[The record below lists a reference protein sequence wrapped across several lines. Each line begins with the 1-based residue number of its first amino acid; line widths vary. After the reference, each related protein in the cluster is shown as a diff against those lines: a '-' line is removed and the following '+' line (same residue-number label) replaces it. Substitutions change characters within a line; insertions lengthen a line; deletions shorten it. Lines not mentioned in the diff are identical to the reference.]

1 MCIFGVIFIK
11 KPLQQ
16 LSAKIGFIIVLLLVL
31 AGCDAVKRVPDGKL
45 LLTNNTILVNGEENE
60 AYNINN
66 IPYQQPNTK
75 LPLLGAPVRLYI
87 YNWAR
92 PNLDSILQA
101 KLNDNEQRTL
111 KFWSSVL
118 SRKQLDKYIEFKLD
132 FNDVLKN
139 FGEEPTIISDNY
151 SARSANRLTEYYNS
165 KGWFNAKTTYSIQKD
180 SLEKRGQVIY
190 EVATGKPYFIDSL
203 KTFIKSAAADSIYEQ
218 HKNASYIKQ
227 GAQYELLDINAETSR
242 ITDLMRNNG
251 LFHFDQEFISFV
263 GDSVNTD
270 HKVNLELNIRNREI
284 RARDSVYE
292 LPLKVHK
299 ISKVNITTDYGYALR
314 DTEYSDSVELN
325 DHHLY
330 AYDKIRYKPK
340 YLTDA
345 VFIEPGD
352 TYSDESRNQTLIR
365 LSQLGTFRYPD
376 LRFSEDPDDPEGTD
390 LVANIMLTPLPKFNL
405 RADFDVST
413 SNIQRFGIAGGGSLR
428 IRNVFGGME
437 TLQISGRAS
446 IGDSRTAA
454 GSNSP
459 ELFDITEIGA
469 DVSLTIPRI
478 FFPIRTGFIA
488 PEMSPSTSFTTGI
501 GIQQNIGLDKQNITG
516 GINYKWTPS
525 QNLNYRFDLFDIQYV
540 RNLNVSNYF
549 NVYENSYEELNDI
562 ALSYPT
568 QVADYLNDNAN
579 LSIPDGALA
588 FINAVQNNAITLT
601 TSEFSDVI
609 NIEERRQRLTED
621 NLILATSFTYFKNTR
636 ENLFDDEFTSF
647 RAKLELAGNTLSAIS
662 NLIGL
667 EKNDDGSSR
676 ILGVTFSQYVKTELD
691 FIKHW
696 DFGNDNILAFRAY
709 GGIAI
714 PYGNSNSIPF
724 IRSFFGGGSNDNR
737 AWQAYRLGPGS
748 TDSPNDFNEANMKLA
763 FNLEQRF
770 TFLGDLKGAIF
781 TDVGNIWNALD
792 NVDDPQATFSGFSSL
807 KDIAVG
813 TGFGLRYDF
822 SFFVLRFDVGFKTYD
837 PALEA
842 GERWF
847 KNTNFPNAVYNVGI
861 NYPF

>member
-1 MCIFGVIFIK
+1 MCIFEVIFIK
-11 KPLQQ
+11 KPLQK
-16 LSAKIGFIIVLLLVL
+16 LSAKIGLFITLLLFL
-31 AGCDAVKRVPDGKL
+31 AACDAVKRVPQGKYL
-45 LLTNNTILVNGEENE
+45 LSENEIVVNGEVNE

-66 IPYQQPNTK
+66 IPYLQPNTK
-75 LPLLGAPVRLYI
+75 VPLLGTPVRLYI

-92 PNLDSILQA
+92 PNLDSILQH
-101 KLNDNEQRTL
+101 KLNDNDQRTL
-111 KFWSSVL
+111 KFWSGVL
-118 SRKQLDKYIEFKLD
+118 SRKQLDKYIKFKLG
-132 FNDVLKN
+132 FNEVLKD
-139 FGEEPTIISDNY
+139 FGEEPAIITENLTK
-151 SARSANRLTEYYNS
+151 RSADRLTEYYNS
-165 KGWFNAKTTYSIQKD
+165 KGWFNAETTYEIEKD
-180 SLEKRGQVIY
+180 SANKRAKVIY
-190 EVATGKPYFIDSL
+190 SVNTQRPYIIDSL
-203 KTFIKSAAADSIYEQ
+203 KTFIKSAAADSIYQ
-218 HKNASYIKQ
+218 AHKNESFIKKD
-227 GAQYELLDINAETSR
+227 AQYELLDINAETSR
-242 ITDLMRNNG
+242 ITELMRNNG

-263 GDSVNTD
+263 GDSVNTN
-270 HKVNLELNIRNREI
+270 HRVNLEMNIRNREI
-284 RARDSVYE
+284 RGRDSVYE

-299 ISKVNITTDYGYALR
+299 ISKVKVTTDYGYALR
-314 DTEYSDSVELN
+314 NDTYSDSLVRD
-325 DHHLY
+325 DHYLY
-330 AYDKIRYKPK
+330 AYDKLRYKSK
-340 YLTDA
+340 RLIDA
-345 VFIEPGD
+345 IFIEPGE
-352 TYSDESRNQTLIR
+352 TYSDEARNQTLIR

-390 LVANIMLTPLPKFNL
+390 LIANILLTPLPKFNL

-428 IRNVFGGME
+428 IRNVLGGME

-478 FFPIRTGFIA
+478 FFPIRTNFIA

-501 GIQQNIGLDKQNITG
+501 GIQQNIGLDKQNVTG

-525 QNLNYRFDLFDIQYV
+525 ENLNYRFDLFDIQYV
-540 RNLNVSNYF
+540 RNLNISNYF
-549 NVYENSYEELNDI
+549 NVYENSYDELNTI
-562 ALSYPT
+562 ALGYPT
-568 QVADYLNDNAN
+568 QVIPYLNEEGN
-579 LSIPDGALA
+579 LDIPDGALD
-588 FINAVQNNAITLT
+588 FINAVQNRNIAVT
-601 TSEFSDVI
+601 TTEFNDVV

-621 NLILATSFTYFKNTR
+621 NLILASSFTYYKNTR
-636 ENLFDDEFTSF
+636 DNLFDDEFTSF
-647 RAKLELAGNTLSAIS
+647 RAKLEVAGNTLSAIS

-667 EKNDDGSSR
+667 EENENGSSR
-676 ILGVTFSQYVKTELD
+676 VLGVTFSQYVKTELD

-696 DFGNDNILAFRAY
+696 DFGNDNILAVRAY

-763 FNLEQRF
+763 FNAEQRF

-781 TDVGNIWNALD
+781 ADVGNIWNALD
-792 NVDDPQATFSGFSSL
+792 NIEDPQATFTGLKSL
-807 KDIAVG
+807 EDIAVG

-822 SFFVLRFDVGFKTYD
+822 SFFVLRFDIGFKTYD
-837 PALEA
+837 PALPN

-847 KNTNFPNAVYNVGI
+847 KNTNFSNAVYNVGI